1 VPYGSIRVLIHGD
14 GQGLTDRQ
22 GDNPLAKRM
31 RVNCAGNNHFFV
43 LLCCLYVSR
52 HKDTTFFLIPK
63 LFSEIL
69 NEKIV
74 IMKGEELKRLI
85 MDSGLPMT
93 KVAEMLGVSQQNLS
107 GILSRDDIKTGT
119 LEKVADAIGKPV
131 SYNFGAN
138 NHPSVGGNGNAVMG
152 VANTVNDS
160 RLIDE
165 IAAQRR
171 LTEQAMSQNGQLLN
185 IIENLTKK

>member
-1 VPYGSIRVLIHGD
+1 MTLRRG
-14 GQGLTDRQ
+14 
-22 GDNPLAKRM
+22 
-31 RVNCAGNNHFFV
+31 
-43 LLCCLYVSR
+43 
-52 HKDTTFFLIPK
+52 
-63 LFSEIL
+63 
-69 NEKIV
+69 
-74 IMKGEELKRLI
+74 RLRR
-85 MDSGLPMT
+85 SH
-93 KVAEMLGVSQQNLS
+93 
-107 GILSRDDIKTGT
+107 
-119 LEKVADAIGKPV
+119 AIGKPV